1 MGTREYLLEQA
12 KNEGRE
18 EGREEGRVEGREE
31 GRVEGREEGR
41 AEGREEGREEVQR
54 MFENK
59 IRDFALRLKNMGYP
73 QLEITKVTGLSKEE
87 VDAL

>member
-18 EGREEGRVEGREE
+18 EGREE
-31 GRVEGREEGR
+31 
-41 AEGREEGREEVQR
+41 AQR
-54 MFENK
+54 MLENK
-59 IRDFALRLKNMGYP
+59 IRDFALSLKKLGYP